1 MSFRKVSVLVPTRK
15 RLGYLERMLNTY
27 EQTVGDRALAEIVFR
42 CDSDDQQTIEF
53 LCHRP
58 FKILIGPREEGYK
71 SLPRFFNEMA
81 RVANGDLLMCCN
93 DDVIFATPNWP
104 ALLLAEASKYPD
116 GIFDF
121 GVNVGLNDD
130 KFPFSIISRR
140 LREILGFINDERLL
154 FSDVFLLDVAKAFNR
169 GIRITNVTITH
180 DWAGHGHDETRID
193 ANRHEFAMVF
203 KDATGAWTEEY
214 RILHE
219 NAVNEAVDKIRANT
233 DISADVLMSA
243 MAAYQPCVDGTEIW
257 PPKVR
262 CEGWRDHPPPN
273 NLHYSRLETVALL
286 RAMSKRS
293 LFGGTIVLTNYT
305 NGLPNLF
312 WSQLFDRVIAIHG
325 GESSAPIRDGKNEIH
340 FGDVSDT
347 KFMYRFMEGIKDLR
361 VVVLEDVHYNNLTSS
376 YFLLRPRIQ
385 GTGMMAFI
393 NIAVETGGFNGARR
407 FLADLRRGFL
417 DNRSHEI
424 VFTDVDPN
432 GAGVAYEVI
441 G

>member
-1 MSFRKVSVLVPTRK
+1 
-15 RLGYLERMLNTY
+15 
-27 EQTVGDRALAEIVFR
+27 
-42 CDSDDQQTIEF
+42 
-53 LCHRP
+53 
-58 FKILIGPREEGYK
+58 
-71 SLPRFFNEMA
+71 
-81 RVANGDLLMCCN
+81 
-93 DDVIFATPNWP
+93 
-104 ALLLAEASKYPD
+104 
-116 GIFDF
+116 
-121 GVNVGLNDD
+121 
-130 KFPFSIISRR
+130 
-140 LREILGFINDERLL
+140 
-154 FSDVFLLDVAKAFNR
+154 
-169 GIRITNVTITH
+169 
-180 DWAGHGHDETRID
+180 
-193 ANRHEFAMVF
+193 
-203 KDATGAWTEEY
+203 
-214 RILHE
+214 
-219 NAVNEAVDKIRANT
+219 
-233 DISADVLMSA
+233 
-243 MAAYQPCVDGTEIW
+243 
-257 PPKVR
+257 
-262 CEGWRDHPPPN
+262 
-273 NLHYSRLETVALL
+273 VALL